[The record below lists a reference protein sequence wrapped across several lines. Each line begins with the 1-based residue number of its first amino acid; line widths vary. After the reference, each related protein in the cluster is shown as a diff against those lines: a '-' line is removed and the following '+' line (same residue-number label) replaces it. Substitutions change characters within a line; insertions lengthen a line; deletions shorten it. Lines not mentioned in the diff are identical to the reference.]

1 MNDDY
6 VKFPSSSDEW
16 ETQFRGFIKN
26 YEFPCVGA
34 WDGFRIYAF
43 SKIKSYVSFSS
54 RKGIP
59 YQVWDLL
66 VTTNYFYMLLQW
78 LQVLPMM
85 QQEVLKFNDI
95 CVKWSSLRTDL
106 ETKLFKLRKSKF

>member
-6 VKFPSSSDEW
+6 VKLPSSSDEW
-16 ETQFRGFIKN
+16 ETQFRAFIKS

-34 WDGFRIYAF
+34 WDGFHVYAF
-43 SKIKSYVSFSS
+43 SKIKSYVSFSP

-95 CVKWSSLRTDL
+95 SVNWSSLRTDL